1 MDRTKVLYGPRTQ
14 IYEET
19 NYFEKT
25 YKFWIEP
32 RSCMVLGLKPMGK
45 PTTLRKSKFLTEP
58 RSCMVLRLKPMGKP
72 TSLRKSKFLTKSRS
86 CMILGLKPMA
96 KPTTLRKTISFGQNQ
111 GLAWSSD
118 SNLWGN
124 QLL

>member
-1 MDRTKVLYGPRTQ
+1 MHDSRTQ

-19 NYFEKT
+19 NYFKKN
-25 YKFWIEP
+25 YKFWTEP

-45 PTTLRKSKFLTEP
+45 PTILRKSKFWT
-58 RSCMVLRLKPMGKP
+58 KP
-72 TSLRKSKFLTKSRS
+72 RS
-86 CMILGLKPMA
+86 CMILGLKLMG

-111 GLAWSSD
+111 DLAWFLD